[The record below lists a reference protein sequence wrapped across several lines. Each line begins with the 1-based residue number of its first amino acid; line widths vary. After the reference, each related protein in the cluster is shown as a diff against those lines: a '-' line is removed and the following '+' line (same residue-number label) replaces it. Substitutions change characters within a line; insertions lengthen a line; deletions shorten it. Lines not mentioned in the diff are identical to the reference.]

1 MNNLPQNLPLISDKS
16 IFSTKFSTIDLEV
29 RNSNLDF
36 FFFWLCQKKNNL
48 SLHNFKTQTTRV
60 LSFFKHFF
68 TNLNKK
74 PN

>member
-36 FFFWLCQKKNNL
+36 FFFGYVKK
-48 SLHNFKTQTTRV
+48 KV
-60 LSFFKHFF
+60 ICHFII
-68 TNLNKK
+68 LK
-74 PN
+74 PKQHVFYHSSSIFSQI